1 MKKLRENNLNV
12 IFINTYQ
19 SKFINLSIKNIRCYF
34 QYSFILIPKI
44 LHVSGYHIRHI
55 YNYLNKYIKL
65 SRISFILF
73 ILLNYIA
80 SVI

>member
-1 MKKLRENNLNV
+1 MEKLRENNLNV
-12 IFINTYQ
+12 IFISTYQ
-19 SKFINLSIKNIRCYF
+19 SKLINISIKNIRCHF

-44 LHVSGYHIRHI
+44 LHIPGYHIRHI

-73 ILLNYIA
+73 ILLDYIV